1 MNSQE
6 PRPLR
11 ALIVSGDR
19 PLLRHISQF
28 LSAFEYEVCQAEG
41 RDGGLALCEAVEP
54 EFVLLDAPRAT
65 TEQLD
70 ACRALKGTL
79 PGHSP
84 FIFWLSAPLAALEMT
99 EVLEAGADD
108 FLAKPLVYGEALA
121 RLRAGARLLEHR
133 RRARGQN
140 RLDPETGVLSAA
152 AFNRALSSVTV
163 SGSRRAGAACVMVD
177 IDAFGR
183 FGLRF
188 GQKAASEVLREFTRK
203 LVEVATE
210 SVPVARCGNNRFVM
224 LLRQKSEPEAATFA
238 EKLRQT
244 IAATVFK
251 CAGQPVH
258 LTVSCGVATT
268 ADEPSRTFDRLETAL
283 RGAKASGRNFVA
295 RYGQFDDE
303 TRSWSTLAQP
313 GKLLETTT
321 ARHIMTPCALTL
333 NADDTARR
341 AKNFL
346 ERAHVAE
353 LPAVDGRGKLLGVV
367 QADKLSNGHTPG
379 PGDERLV
386 SDVVDRNVATFD
398 EFTRFSTVM
407 EFFSRDPRPVA
418 VVLHQD
424 QPVGLLSRNSIL
436 ALSRPLQSSTFQATA
451 QPSLDSNYLVVPDLV
466 AVGEQ

>member
-11 ALIVSGDR
+11 ALVVSGDR
-19 PLLRHISQF
+19 PLLRHVSQF
-28 LSAFEYEVCQAEG
+28 LSAFEYEVWQAEG
-41 RDGGLALCEAVEP
+41 KEGGLALCEAVEP
-54 EFVLLDAPRAT
+54 EFVLLDASRTT

-70 ACRALKGTL
+70 ACRAMKSAL
-79 PGHSP
+79 PGKSP
-84 FIFWLSAPLAALEMT
+84 FIFWLSAPLSALEMT

-108 FLAKPLVYGEALA
+108 FLGKPLVYGEALA

-133 RRARGQN
+133 RRTRGQH

-163 SGSRRAGAACVMVD
+163 SGSRRHGAACVMAD
-177 IDAFGR
+177 LDAFNR
-183 FGLRF
+183 FALRS
-188 GQKAASEVLREFTRK
+188 GQKAASDLLREVVRK
-203 LVEVATE
+203 MVEVATDA
-210 SVPVARCGNNRFVM
+210 VPLGRCGHNRFVF
-224 LLRQKSEPEAATFA
+224 LLRQKTEPEAATFA

-244 IAATVFK
+244 IAATTFK
-251 CAGQPVH
+251 CAGEPVH
-258 LTVSCGVATT
+258 LTVSCGVATA
-268 ADEPSRTFDRLETAL
+268 ADEPSKTYERLETAL

-367 QADKLSNGHTPG
+367 QVEKLSNGHTPG
-379 PGDERLV
+379 PDDERLV

-398 EFTRFSTVM
+398 EAARFSTVM

-424 QPVGLLSRNSIL
+424 QPIGILSRNSIL
-436 ALSRPLQSSTFQATA
+436 ALSRPLQTSTFHATS
-451 QPSLDSNYLVVPDLV
+451 QPSLESNYLVVPDLI

>member
-11 ALIVSGDR
+11 ALVVSGDR
-19 PLLRHISQF
+19 PMLRHISQF
-28 LSAFEYEVCQAEG
+28 LSAFEYEVWQAEG
-41 RDGGLALCEAVEP
+41 KEGGLALCESVEP
-54 EFVLLDAPRAT
+54 EFVLLDASRTT

-70 ACRALKGTL
+70 VCRALRSASPAK
-79 PGHSP
+79 SP
-84 FIFWLSAPLAALEMT
+84 FIFWLSAPLAALEMS

-108 FLAKPLVYGEALA
+108 FLGKPLVYGEALA

-133 RRARGQN
+133 RRTRGQH

-163 SGSRRAGAACVMVD
+163 SGSRRAGAACVVAD
-177 IDAFGR
+177 IDAFSR
-183 FGLRF
+183 FALRS
-188 GQKAASEVLREFTRK
+188 GQKAASELLREVVRK

-210 SVPVARCGNNRFVM
+210 SVPIARCGNNRFVF
-224 LLRQKSEPEAATFA
+224 LLRQKTEPEAATFA

-244 IAATVFK
+244 TAAATFK
-251 CAGQPVH
+251 CAGEPVH
-258 LTVSCGVATT
+258 LTISCGVATA
-268 ADEPSRTFDRLETAL
+268 ADEPSKTYERLETAL

-367 QADKLSNGHTPG
+367 QAEKLTNGHTPG
-379 PGDERLV
+379 PEDDRLV

-398 EFTRFSTVM
+398 EAARFSTVM

-424 QPVGLLSRNSIL
+424 QPVGILSRNSIL
-436 ALSRPLQSSTFQATA
+436 ALSRPLQTSTFQATA
-451 QPSLDSNYLVVPDLV
+451 QPSLESNYLVVPDLV
-466 AVGEQ
+466 AVGEH